1 MRYLFSVGF
10 QRYVSKLL
18 PLIGKGVVSDDA
30 FNELALELFA
40 LQLEH
45 NAAYRKLC
53 QGGKDVHSWREIL
66 AVPTAAF
73 KELELTSIPPEERIK
88 EFRSSGTTGQKP
100 SRHFHSAESL
110 GIYEASLGPPLK
122 EHFLKKGMVLVSLTP
137 SAKDAPHSSLVHMF
151 STIKPAFV
159 GRENWSVD
167 VEKCS
172 GLTSAATGTIGMMG
186 TAFNF
191 VNLIDEVGTLKL
203 PSGSRVLETG
213 GYKGR
218 SREVLRTE
226 LHEMIRNR
234 LGVSEIVMEYG
245 MCELSSQAYAP
256 AALRSDETQPR
267 EIFQFPP
274 WARVQVVSPEN
285 GREVKEGETG
295 LIRVFDLANV
305 WSVLAVQTEDL
316 GVRRGHG
323 FELLGRAS
331 GAEARG
337 CSLMSL

>member
-1 MRYLFSVGF
+1 M
-10 QRYVSKLL
+10 
-18 PLIGKGVVSDDA
+18 IEKGVVPDDT
-30 FNELALELFA
+30 FNALALELFA

-45 NAAYRKLC
+45 NAAYRLLC
-53 QGGKDVHSWREIL
+53 QGRKQPVSWRDIP

-73 KELELTSIPPEERIK
+73 KELELTSIPPGERTK

-100 SRHFHSAESL
+100 SRHYHSAESL
-110 GIYEASLGPPLK
+110 RVYEASLGPPLR
-122 EHFLKKGMVLVSLTP
+122 EHFAKDGMTLVSLTP
-137 SAKDAPHSSLVHMF
+137 LTKHAPHSSLVHMF
-151 STIKPAFV
+151 DAVKPVFF
-159 GRENWSVD
+159 GCEDWSVD
-167 VEKCS
+167 VRL
-172 GLTSAATGTIGMMG
+172 LTSVVAGRVGLMG

-191 VNLIDEVGTLKL
+191 VNLIDAIGSWKL

-218 SREVLRTE
+218 SREVTRKE
-226 LHEMIRNR
+226 LHDMIRR
-234 LGVSEIVMEYG
+234 AFGVSEIVMEYG
-245 MCELSSQAYAP
+245 MCELSSQAYAHE
-256 AALRSDETQPR
+256 DGVFE
-267 EIFQFPP
+267 FPP
-274 WARVQVVSPEN
+274 WARVQIVSPEN

-337 CSLMSL
+337 CSLMSV

>member
-1 MRYLFSVGF
+1 MRYLFSVCF
-10 QRYVSKLL
+10 QQYVSKLL
-18 PLIGKGVVSDDA
+18 PLIGKGVVSDET
-30 FNELALELFA
+30 FKELALELFA
-40 LQLEH
+40 LQVEH
-45 NAAYRKLC
+45 NAAYRTLC
-53 QGGKDVHSWREIL
+53 QGRKQVTSWREIP
-66 AVPTAAF
+66 AVPAAAF
-73 KELELTSIPPEERIK
+73 KELELTSIPQSERIK

-110 GIYEASLGPPLK
+110 RVYEASLRPPLR
-122 EHFLKKGMVLVSLTP
+122 EHFVKEEMGLVSLTP
-137 SAKDAPHSSLVHMF
+137 AATDAPHSSLVHMF
-151 STIKPAFV
+151 SAINPTFL
-159 GRENWSVD
+159 GREDWSLD
-167 VEKCS
+167 VGKCS
-172 GLTSAATGTIGMMG
+172 GLTSAATGRIGLMG

-191 VNLIDEVGTLKL
+191 VNLMDEVGTLKL

-218 SREVLRTE
+218 SREVSRTE
-226 LHEMIRNR
+226 LHEMIRSR
-234 LGVSEIVMEYG
+234 LGVSDIVTEYG
-245 MCELSSQAYAP
+245 MCELSSQAYAHE
-256 AALRSDETQPR
+256 DGV
-267 EIFQFPP
+267 FQFPA